1 VNVPDPPHM
10 PGVLRIRTRT
20 PRTALSMTGD
30 RLYRAPAMDW
40 QIGFTLAVV
49 LIALALLVWEVA
61 APDLVM
67 MGALISLG
75 ATGILTPRETFSGF
89 ANPAVAMVGVLFML
103 SAAMRETGALDMTLG
118 RFLARS
124 RDGFGGTLRITLPVT
139 ALSGFLNNAPIVAM
153 MTPSVIDWARR
164 TGLAPSRFL
173 IPLSYASI
181 LGGTLTVIGTSN
193 NLIVKGLIDDAGMPT
208 LGFFELLPAG
218 VPIAF
223 CGLVYLLFVAPR
235 LLPDRVD
242 PTDALG
248 DRRREYVT
256 TMVVQSDC
264 ALVGQT
270 IEEAGLR
277 HLPGL
282 FVVEIERRSRILT
295 PIAPEETIEADDRL
309 VFAGVVSTI
318 VDLQRIRG
326 LVPVAEEPHDASDPK
341 RYRQRLVEAVVSA
354 SSPLVGRSIRDSN
367 FRSAYDAAVIAVHR
381 NAERVPGKIGEIV
394 LQPGDT
400 LLMQCAP
407 EFIQRHRNSP
417 DFYLASELPGSE
429 RPRFDRA
436 WVALAVLAGL
446 VVAVSSGLVPIAL
459 GGFIAVGV
467 LLATRC
473 ITAAKARQSV
483 QWSILIVIACGLG
496 IAGALEKTGAATAV
510 AELLVS
516 VFQDIGPMGAL
527 LLVYLLCM
535 LLAEFLHH
543 SAAVSIMFPI
553 AVAVAAQVG
562 VDPRPFVIVVAIA
575 CTCCFASPIAYQ
587 THLIVY
593 GAGGYRFNDF
603 IKVGLPL
610 NALCLVVAMLVI
622 PRIWTF

>member
-1 VNVPDPPHM
+1 
-10 PGVLRIRTRT
+10 
-20 PRTALSMTGD
+20 
-30 RLYRAPAMDW
+30 MDW

-49 LIALALLVWEVA
+49 LIALGLLVWEVA

-75 ATGILTPRETFSGF
+75 VTGILTPRETFSGF
-89 ANPAVAMVGVLFML
+89 ANPAVAMVGALFML

-118 RFLARS
+118 RFLGRS
-124 RDGFGGTLRITLPVT
+124 RDGFGGTLRIALPVT

-153 MTPSVIDWARR
+153 MTPTVIDWARR
-164 TGLAPSRFL
+164 NALPPSRFL

-193 NLIVKGLIDDAGMPT
+193 NLIVKGLMDDAGMPT
-208 LGFFELLPAG
+208 LGFFELFPAG
-218 VPIAF
+218 LPIAL
-223 CGLVYLLFVAPR
+223 CGIAYLLFVAPR
-235 LLPDRVD
+235 LLPSRTD

-248 DRRREYVT
+248 ERRREYVT
-256 TMVVQSDC
+256 TMVVRPDC
-264 ALVGQT
+264 VLVGQT
-270 IEEAGLR
+270 IEGAGLR

-282 FVVEIERRSRILT
+282 FVVEIERRGRILT
-295 PIAPEETIEADDRL
+295 PIAPDEAIEAEDRL

-326 LVPVAEEPHDASDPK
+326 LVPLVEERHDDADPL
-341 RYRQRLVEAVVSA
+341 RYRRRLVEAVVSA

-367 FRSAYDAAVIAVHR
+367 FRSEYDAAVIAVHR
-381 NAERVPGKIGEIV
+381 NAERVPGKIGGIV

-417 DFYLASELPGSE
+417 DFYLASELPGTE

-436 WVALAVLAGL
+436 WVALAVLAAL
-446 VVAVSSGLVPIAL
+446 VAAVSTGLVPIAL
-459 GGFIAVGV
+459 GGFVAVG
-467 LLATRC
+467 LLLGTRC
-473 ITAAKARQSV
+473 ITATKARQSV
-483 QWSILIVIACGLG
+483 HWSILIVIACGLG
-496 IAGALEKTGAATAV
+496 IAGAMHKTGAATAV
-510 AELLVS
+510 AQLLVGL
-516 VFQDIGPMGAL
+516 FRDIGPMGAL
-527 LLVYLLCM
+527 LLIYLLCM

-553 AVAVAAQVG
+553 AVAMAAQVG
-562 VDPRPFVIVVAIA
+562 VDPRPFVVAVALA

-603 IKVGLPL
+603 VRVGLPL
-610 NALCLVVAMLVI
+610 NFLCLVVAMVAI
-622 PRIWTF
+622 PRIWSF

>member
-1 VNVPDPPHM
+1 
-10 PGVLRIRTRT
+10 
-20 PRTALSMTGD
+20 
-30 RLYRAPAMDW
+30 MDW

-67 MGALISLG
+67 MGALVSLG

-89 ANPAVAMVGVLFML
+89 ANPAVAMVGALFML

-118 RFLARS
+118 RFLSRS
-124 RDGFGGTLRITLPVT
+124 RDRFGGTLRIVLPVT

-164 TGLAPSRFL
+164 SALAPSRFL

-181 LGGTLTVIGTSN
+181 LGSTLTVIGTSN
-193 NLIVKGLIDDAGMPT
+193 NLIVKGLIDDAGMAP
-208 LGFFELLPAG
+208 LGFFELFPAG
-218 VPIAF
+218 FPIALAGV
-223 CGLVYLLFVAPR
+223 CYLAFVAPR
-235 LLPDRVD
+235 LLPSRTD
-242 PTDALG
+242 PSDALG
-248 DRRREYVT
+248 ERRREYVT
-256 TMVVQSDC
+256 TMIVQPDC

-270 IEEAGLR
+270 IEDAGLR

-282 FVVEIERRSRILT
+282 FLVEIERRDRILT
-295 PIAPEETIEADDRL
+295 PVAPDEAIEADDRL

-326 LVPVAEEPHDASDPK
+326 LVPLVEEPHDELDPQ
-341 RYRQRLVEAVVSA
+341 RYRRRLVEAVVSA

-367 FRSAYDAAVIAVHR
+367 FRSTYDAAVIAVHR

-407 EFIQRHRNSP
+407 EFIQRHRNSA

-436 WVALAVLAGL
+436 WVTLAVLVALVLTVSTGL
-446 VVAVSSGLVPIAL
+446 LPIAL
-459 GGFIAVGV
+459 AGFVAVGV

-473 ITAAKARQSV
+473 ITPAKARQSV
-483 QWSILIVIACGLG
+483 HWSILIVIACGLG
-496 IAGALEKTGAATAV
+496 IAGAMQKTGAATAV

-516 VFQDIGPMGAL
+516 VFHDMSPLGAL
-527 LLVYLLCM
+527 LLIYLLCM

-553 AVAVAAQVG
+553 AVATAAQVG
-562 VDPRPFVIVVAIA
+562 VDPRPFVVVVAIA
-575 CTCCFASPIAYQ
+575 CTCCFASPVAYQ

-603 IKVGLPL
+603 VRVGLPL
-610 NALCLVVAMLVI
+610 NALCLAVAMVAI
-622 PRIWTF
+622 PHFWAF